1 MKFTRLFKEVPNQ
14 TLFFDE
20 EEKELLQNYVS
31 YNPTANAWE
40 CETALRYNWR
50 FYILNWDLRKECEK
64 CKNIEEA
71 KDVFQKSELPLSW
84 RSDYRNKL
92 F

>member
-1 MKFTRLFKEVPNQ
+1 MRFKRLYKGAHNQ
-14 TLFFDE
+14 LLFFHE

-31 YNPTANAWE
+31 YNPTANRWKP
-40 CETALRYNWR
+40 ETALRYNWK

-71 KDVFQKSELPLSW
+71 KEVFLKSDFELSSW
-84 RSDYRNKL
+84 SDYQNKD